1 MKYEHYC
8 CLNKTCIMASPSP
21 HLYMKTHKQL
31 MSAERQTERERETET
46 ETEREYRQTQKDR
59 QTHIY
64 TPDIHT
70 KKGGEGDGR
79 ERGKERE
86 RC

>member
-1 MKYEHYC
+1 MHRDKCTYIKGETNRH
-8 CLNKTCIMASPSP
+8 
-21 HLYMKTHKQL
+21 
-31 MSAERQTERERETET
+31 RQTEK
-46 ETEREYRQTQKDR
+46 EREYRQTQKDR